1 MKVILMTD
9 VEKTGVAGDVLK
21 VKDGFARNYL
31 LPKKLAI
38 VATKNNMNRVATIK
52 EKAEVERLKKLDE
65 LKAWAKALENVVIRF
80 ERKADEN
87 GHLFGSVS
95 ETDIAH
101 ELDKKEM
108 DIHKSMI
115 QMEKHIKEIG
125 ETMVPVKFSAEVVAN
140 LKVIVAK
147 EEEAVEAAVETIV
160 EEIVEETVEET
171 EEKVEE
177 EAEINE

>member
-9 VEKTGVAGDVLK
+9 VEKTGVAGDLLK

-38 VATKNNMNRVATIK
+38 LATNNNMKRIASIK
-52 EKAEVERLKKLDE
+52 QQAEAERLKKLDE
-65 LKAWAKALENVVIRF
+65 LKAWAKALENVEIRF

-101 ELDKKEM
+101 EIEKKDM
-108 DIHKSMI
+108 NIHKSMI
-115 QMEKHIKEIG
+115 QMDKHIKEIG
-125 ETMVPVKFSAEVVAN
+125 ETMIPVKFSAEVIAH
-140 LKVIVAK
+140 LKVTVVK
-147 EEEAVEAAVETIV
+147 EVEEEKA
-160 EEIVEETVEET
+160 EEV
-171 EEKVEE
+171 VEE